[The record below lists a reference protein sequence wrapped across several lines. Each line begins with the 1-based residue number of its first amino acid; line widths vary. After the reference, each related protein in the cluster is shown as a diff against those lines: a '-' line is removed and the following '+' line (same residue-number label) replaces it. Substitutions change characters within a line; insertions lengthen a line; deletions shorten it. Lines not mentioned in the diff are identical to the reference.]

1 MTELNWERFEELPGD
16 STTNFELLWR
26 GAIKHNYARY
36 GRFRARAQQ
45 PGVEFHLELE
55 QECDLGEPGRWYGWQ
70 TKWWRIGSGTQIGV
84 NRRTDVE
91 DSLKT
96 TKKYLPRLTDWVLC
110 TRRALTPTDQEWYDD
125 LSPGFRLH
133 SAVAEELSALLTG
146 DAALLRETF
155 FGDLILTPHRLEELQ
170 GGSVEEVSERW
181 FPEVHQTTEAEE
193 ALRRMLAEPEAWTH
207 LAAIGSE
214 IETFTAAIEREVAAS
229 PLPDPLQAELDELL
243 TTAATIRDLLTEAHQ
258 RLSPD
263 GDGSWLE
270 IDEVEVPAP
279 PPRTPPVLRR
289 LRAMNHPASLA
300 CTNLVAHA
308 RRAGGLAKDVFDE
321 LQVRLAVVTGDAGY
335 GKTQLAAK
343 LTTDTSSRPAGVL
356 LHGRLLSARDTLD
369 RFASQVSLAGKAVET
384 FEALLAAVDAAASRA
399 RCRIP
404 IVIDGLNEAE
414 SPADWKPLLSRL
426 HALLKKYSSV
436 LVVCTIRGEFV
447 PSSIPSSV
455 DDFVELEGFYENLDE
470 VVAKYFEYFR
480 IDARGADLPREL
492 LRRPLALR
500 IYCSVANPDRKDW
513 VALVDLPRSLN
524 EMFDAYLLH
533 VAERIEQ
540 LNHQLSREDVLEALD
555 KFGMEMWE
563 TTARDVGKDR
573 ARELFGDSERR
584 WSDSILTALE
594 QEGVLIRQAPLED
607 APQSRGARR
616 AIGDNSRVAVAY
628 DLLAGHI
635 LASAVVRSGGQ
646 EFVDTLRTPELTA
659 RLAGRS
665 EEGHPLA
672 TDILDG
678 LAYVLPESGRGH
690 LWQVLDPS
698 VAAGALLR
706 TTALRAANVDTETVD
721 AFVRNLPVLARS
733 RALWTRLQSVRAA
746 ESHPLNA
753 VFLDSILASMAV
765 GDRDLLWSEWLRTDQ
780 GAVLS
785 DVRALRAHWQ
795 SDTRRTAGDALRARW
810 LMWVLTSTVRDL
822 RDAATA
828 ALYWY
833 GRHDP
838 AGLCALALDALA
850 VNDRYVGERM
860 VASAYGVVTAHQ
872 QHDAGFE
879 EILVAYLDG
888 LLRNVSGPEPSAPTY
903 HRLIRYYIA
912 GTFEFARQHYPQ
924 AVPGDAVDGI
934 VFADAPLPEPLPE
947 GDPRRAEVDHTI
959 QMDFGNYTIGRLFDD
974 RRNYD
979 NKHRGHADATAQVLG
994 VVYDLGWREELFG
1007 DVDSSVGRR
1016 GLDRNPGRVE
1026 RYGKKYGWIG
1036 FYLVS
1041 GQLVAQGSRIPWLE
1055 VDIDPTFPQ
1064 PSAQAPVTVPT
1075 WALKA
1080 PEDDR
1085 DWLLDGPV
1093 DIPDDLLYRE
1103 VLDGDAGPWVL
1114 VHAELTDTDGETGR
1128 RTFGLFNTVAVERND
1143 LDRLLDWWSTV
1154 GHPGRDIIDL
1164 PTAYYVFAGEVPWH
1178 PRMVTS
1184 GDDLAG
1190 TRRPSAAADLGDGE
1204 EDSSSDEDSIG
1215 GEPVVDPHD
1224 DEDPYFDEIRIYSDA
1239 DGDDGDGDDGGSAL
1253 DALIAEYGG
1262 AFPGTNRKWPTYES
1276 VPFESLA
1283 HTFAW
1288 EGHHSAENQE
1298 FAYLPSRRL
1307 SLQSEL
1313 HAIGASFDQVDQEGR
1328 PAAKS
1333 YAAPEGWEGHL
1344 LYIREDCVQTYA
1356 QGRAIVLFG
1365 WGEREIHLAW
1375 PDSIPDRLRDVYQS
1389 NRNVWR
1395 IHREFANGDSSSA
1408 VSAGSG
1414 PPDSPAKADS

>member
-1 MTELNWERFEELPGD
+1 MTELSWERFEELPGD
-16 STTNFELLWR
+16 SRTNFELLWR

-55 QECDLGEPGRWYGWQ
+55 QECDLGEAGRWYGWQ
-70 TKWWRIGSGTQIGV
+70 TKWWTIGSGTQIGV

-91 DSLKT
+91 ESLKT
-96 TKKYLPRLTDWVLC
+96 TEKYLPGLTDWVLC
-110 TRRALTPTDQEWYDD
+110 TRRPLTPTDQEWYDD
-125 LSPGFRLH
+125 LAPGFRLH
-133 SAVAEELSALLTG
+133 NAVAEEISALLTG

-155 FGDLILTPHRLEELQ
+155 FGDLILSPHRLEELQ
-170 GGSVEEVSERW
+170 AGSVQEVSERW
-181 FPEVHQTTEAEE
+181 FPEVHQTTGAEK

-214 IETFTAAIEREVAAS
+214 IETFTAMIEREVAAS
-229 PLPDPLQAELDELL
+229 PIPDRMQAELDELL
-243 TTAATIRDLLTEAHQ
+243 TTAATIRDLLAEAHE

-270 IDEVEVPAP
+270 IDEVDVPASP
-279 PPRTPPVLRR
+279 PHTPRVLRR

-308 RRAGGLAKDVFDE
+308 RRAGDLAKEVFDQ

-335 GKTQLAAK
+335 GKTQLAAR

-369 RFASQVSLAGKAVET
+369 RFASQVSLAGKPVET
-384 FEALLAAVDAAASRA
+384 IEALLAAVDAAGSRA

-426 HALLKKYSSV
+426 HALLRKYPSV
-436 LVVCTIRGEFV
+436 LVVGTIRGEFV

-455 DDFVELEGFYENLDE
+455 VDLVGLEGFYENLDE
-470 VVAKYFEYFR
+470 VAAKYFEYFK

-492 LRRPLALR
+492 LQRPLALR
-500 IYCSVANPDRKDW
+500 IYCSVANPDREEW
-513 VALVDLPRSLN
+513 VALADLPRSLN

-555 KFGMEMWE
+555 QFGIEMWE
-563 TTARDVGKDR
+563 TTARHVGKGR
-573 ARELFGDSERR
+573 VRELFGDTERR

-594 QEGVLIRQAPLED
+594 QEGVLIRQAALDD
-607 APQSRGARR
+607 APPSRGARR
-616 AIGDNSRVAVAY
+616 PTSDDSRVAVAY

-635 LASAVVRSGGQ
+635 VASALVRSGGR
-646 EFVDTLRTPELTA
+646 EFVDSLSAPELTA

-665 EEGHPLA
+665 EERHPLG

-678 LAYVLPESGRGH
+678 LAYVLPELGRGH
-690 LWQVLDPS
+690 LWRALDSS

-706 TTALRAANVDTETVD
+706 TTALRAASIDPETVD
-721 AFVRNLPVLARS
+721 AFVTNLPSLARS

-753 VFLDSILASMAV
+753 VFLHSILAPMAV
-765 GDRDLLWSEWLRTDQ
+765 GDRDLLWTEWLRTDQ
-780 GAVLS
+780 RAALS

-850 VNDRYVGERM
+850 VNDPYVGERM
-860 VASAYGVVTAHQ
+860 VASAYGLATAHQ
-872 QHDAGFE
+872 QYDAGFKD
-879 EILVAYLDG
+879 ILAAYLDG
-888 LLRNVSGPEPSAPTY
+888 LLRIVSGPEPSAPTY

-912 GTFEFARQHYPQ
+912 GTFDFARQHYPQ

-934 VFADAPLPEPLPE
+934 VFADATLPEPLPE

-959 QMDFGNYTIGRLFDD
+959 QMDFGNYTVGRLFDD

-979 NKHRGHADATAQVLG
+979 NEHQGHADATAQVLG
-994 VVYDLGWREELFG
+994 VVHHLGWREELFG

-1016 GLDRNPGRVE
+1016 GMDRNPGRVE

-1064 PSAQAPVTVPT
+1064 PSPPVPVTVRT
-1075 WALKA
+1075 WATQELD
-1080 PEDDR
+1080 DDR

-1093 DIPDDLLYRE
+1093 TIPDDLLYRE
-1103 VLDGDAGPWVL
+1103 VLDSDAGPWVL
-1114 VHAELTDTDGETGR
+1114 VHAELTNADGETGR
-1128 RTFGLFNTVAVERND
+1128 RVFGLFNTVAVDRDD

-1164 PTAYYVFAGEVPWH
+1164 PTAYYVFAGEIPWH

-1190 TRRPSAAADLGDGE
+1190 TRRSTAADLADDGE
-1204 EDSSSDEDSIG
+1204 GSSDREDDS
-1215 GEPVVDPHD
+1215 HD
-1224 DEDPYFDEIRIYSDA
+1224 VEDPYFDEIRIYSDA
-1239 DGDDGDGDDGGSAL
+1239 GDDGDQGVSPL
-1253 DALIAEYGG
+1253 DALLAEYGG
-1262 AFPGTNRKWPTYES
+1262 ASPGTNRKWPTYES
-1276 VPFESLA
+1276 IPFESLA

-1288 EGHHSAENQE
+1288 EGHHSEENQE
-1298 FAYLPSRRL
+1298 FAYLPNRRL
-1307 SLQSEL
+1307 SLQSQL
-1313 HAIGASFDQVDQEGR
+1313 RASPSSFDQVDQEGR

-1344 LYIREDCVQTYA
+1344 LYIREDCVQRYA
-1356 QGRAIVLFG
+1356 QGRAIVLLG
-1365 WGEREIHLAW
+1365 WGERGIHLGR
-1375 PDSIPDRLRDVYQS
+1375 PDSIPERIRDVYRS
-1389 NRNVWR
+1389 DRHIWR
-1395 IHREFANGDSSSA
+1395 IHRQFDYVNSSSA
-1408 VSAGSG
+1408 VSTDSDA
-1414 PPDSPAKADS
+1414 PDAAAKEDS